1 MNKLRKVVSAGPSGG
16 RYGIIK
22 WIIAL
27 VFILLAGGGIGGVFN
42 QENDSSLSTVSQ
54 SNSNI
59 EDALQAF
66 DGNNFEH
73 LPKMVKLPVI
83 YDRVVDG
90 DTQIVTLNG
99 HDIRV
104 RHLMIDTPESVKE
117 GTSVQPFGKESS
129 QRNDELL
136 SQAETLYMM
145 LDVGPATDQ
154 YNRVLAY
161 IYADNILVAEQL
173 LKEGLASVRYVK
185 APNNSF
191 EDEFKAAQQQ
201 AIEAELNIWSI
212 ENYVESNG
220 YFNQVD

>member
-54 SNSNI
+54 SNFNV

-90 DTQIVTLNG
+90 DTQMVTIFVC
-99 HDIRV
+99 DI
-104 RHLMIDTPESVKE
+104 
-117 GTSVQPFGKESS
+117 
-129 QRNDELL
+129 
-136 SQAETLYMM
+136 
-145 LDVGPATDQ
+145 
-154 YNRVLAY
+154 
-161 IYADNILVAEQL
+161 
-173 LKEGLASVRYVK
+173 
-185 APNNSF
+185 
-191 EDEFKAAQQQ
+191 
-201 AIEAELNIWSI
+201 
-212 ENYVESNG
+212 
-220 YFNQVD
+220 